1 MTRREALGLAG
12 AAGVGVAGL
21 RLADIADGA
30 ARAAARGPVV
40 ERAAALSCTTLTP
53 EKEPG
58 PYFVDVRLNR
68 SDIRTDTSTGVAQP
82 GIPLTI
88 TLYVISD
95 DNCTPYEGAVVDVWN
110 ANALGAYSD
119 EAVENS
125 VGTNYLRG
133 YQVTD
138 ANGMVQFTTNM
149 PGWYPGRAMHIHVE
163 VRTFD
168 DSSNQTF
175 EWQTQLFFGETIDA
189 AVAATSPYSSNTV
202 ARVTD
207 ENDVDW
213 QEDWTGTTRTNKD
226 NDDGD
231 EVTPALSGDT
241 SQGYSGTFDIVLAGL
256 PGSNADGL
264 GGTSGTTTTGSGS
277 GSGSG
282 AGAGGVTGGGAGAG
296 GSRGP
301 AVTAPAARAYLE
313 RFHWTRNRSGKRN
326 LVLGLQNDEA
336 VHVEVELRR
345 GVRLLARS
353 SSHMPSGQRTLAL
366 SIPARVAPGI
376 ANLQIAFS
384 DAAGHERYVTRPI
397 QVPRVER

>member
-1 MTRREALGLAG
+1 
-12 AAGVGVAGL
+12 
-21 RLADIADGA
+21 
-30 ARAAARGPVV
+30 
-40 ERAAALSCTTLTP
+40 
-53 EKEPG
+53 
-58 PYFVDVRLNR
+58 
-68 SDIRTDTSTGVAQP
+68 
-82 GIPLTI
+82 
-88 TLYVISD
+88 
-95 DNCTPYEGAVVDVWN
+95 VWN
-110 ANALGAYSD
+110 ANALGVYSD
-119 EAVENS
+119 EAVERS

-189 AVAATSPYSSNTV
+189 AVAATAPYNSNTV

-213 QEDWTGTTRTNKD
+213 QNDWNGNYTGVV
-226 NDDGD
+226 NDGL

-241 SQGYSGTFDIVLAGL
+241 SQGYSGTFQIVLAGL

-264 GGTSGTTTTGSGS
+264 GGTSGTTTT

-326 LVLGLQNDEA
+326 LVLGLQNDES